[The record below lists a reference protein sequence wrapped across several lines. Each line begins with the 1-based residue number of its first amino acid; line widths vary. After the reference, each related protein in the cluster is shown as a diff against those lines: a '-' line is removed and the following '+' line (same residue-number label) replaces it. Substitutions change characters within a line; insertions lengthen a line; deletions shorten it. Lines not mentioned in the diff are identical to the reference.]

1 MPDAVTFGW
10 IGLIVLAIIIAFR
23 KDGRKIVDV
32 LWNTTVFPFLV
43 GGLALLCI
51 LAIAVAINL
60 HILYIPKQYC
70 HSLTNS
76 DYIKDFCK

>member
-10 IGLIVLAIIIAFR
+10 IALIVLAIIIAFR
-23 KDGRKIVDV
+23 KDGRKIADL
-32 LWNTTVFPFLV
+32 LWNTTVFPFLI

-51 LAIAVAINL
+51 LAIAVAINF

-70 HSLTNS
+70 HNLTNS